1 MTEAELNE
9 ILNKIESELT
19 GDPDH
24 DIDVLDSWGER
35 YLEDPDS
42 EPLLRE
48 ISNRIFDIVVRDDP
62 EEPQR
67 IYEDMA
73 AAADEDFAEAC
84 GLISQKRYDEAASKL
99 ALLTEVIRIYPLSD
113 DDIWTDF
120 TSHTE
125 RMIFQDLFSELI
137 GDRKIRRHPMRPG
150 PILFTYGS
158 LLIQTG
164 KADEALYPLEMLNIF
179 NPVCMKYLFELG
191 EAYKRTGQMEE
202 AFNMALWGLSCAANR
217 ADLARCYRD
226 MAFCLSE
233 AGNHED
239 SVMLYMLSLHYQASR
254 QAEMEIAWIRKNF
267 GVSPDSYTLESIK
280 NRCAEV
286 GIPVGISEIVQR
298 NLELLEALGQSE

>member
-1 MTEAELNE
+1 MDDAEFKK
-9 ILNKIESELT
+9 IMDQIESELT

-24 DIDVLDSWGER
+24 DIDVLDAWGER
-35 YLEDPDS
+35 YREVPDS
-42 EPLLRE
+42 EPLMRE
-48 ISNRIFDIVVRDDP
+48 ISSRIFDMVISEDP
-62 EEPQR
+62 DEPQA
-67 IYEDMA
+67 IYENMVET
-73 AAADEDFAEAC
+73 ADEDFEEAC
-84 GLISQKRYDEAASKL
+84 SLIDQKRYEEAESKL
-99 ALLTEVIRIYPLSD
+99 AVLTEVIRIYPLPD
-113 DDIWTDF
+113 EDIWTDF
-120 TSHTE
+120 TSYLE
-125 RMIFQDLFSELI
+125 SMIFQDYFSELI
-137 GDRKIRRHPMRPG
+137 GDQEVRRHPMKPG
-150 PILFTYGS
+150 PILYTYGN
-158 LLIQTG
+158 LLIQMG
-164 KADEALYPLEMLNIF
+164 KADEAVYPLEMLNIF
-179 NPVCMKYLFELG
+179 NPVCMIYLFELG

-267 GVSPDSYTLESIK
+267 GVSPDGYTLESIK

>member
-48 ISNRIFDIVVRDDP
+48 ISNRIFDIVVSDDP

-125 RMIFQDLFSELI
+125 
-137 GDRKIRRHPMRPG
+137 G
-150 PILFTYGS
+150 
-158 LLIQTG
+158 
-164 KADEALYPLEMLNIF
+164 
-179 NPVCMKYLFELG
+179 
-191 EAYKRTGQMEE
+191 
-202 AFNMALWGLSCAANR
+202 
-217 ADLARCYRD
+217 
-226 MAFCLSE
+226 
-233 AGNHED
+233 
-239 SVMLYMLSLHYQASR
+239 
-254 QAEMEIAWIRKNF
+254 
-267 GVSPDSYTLESIK
+267 
-280 NRCAEV
+280 
-286 GIPVGISEIVQR
+286 
-298 NLELLEALGQSE
+298 